1 MHKTGLLRYDPQTK
15 VAVASTGA
23 VDRSNEVIN
32 QEGWDLK
39 AYKKNPILL
48 WGHDHSEPAIGK
60 AKNIRIEGVGKKARL
75 VFEPVFHEITEK
87 ARAIKALYEEIVPE
101 LGRPI
106 LNSFSVGFRPIEIDG
121 DNFLKQELLEI
132 SAVNVPAN
140 ADARMMAYKTL
151 KEAGFEKKTIQ
162 TLGIPAELLDKL
174 DSFEKD
180 IRQLQQA
187 VKERTS
193 ASPKAVYRKRTLTKV
208 ISKATDLY
216 LGNRTLENKQR
227 ETLIKIIKRASEK
240 LAIVQK
246 EELNGKNSRTT

>member
-23 VDRSNEVIN
+23 VDRSDEVIN

-39 AYKKNPILL
+39 TYKKNPILL

-60 AKNIRIEGVGKKARL
+60 AKNIKIEGVGKKARL
-75 VFEPVFHEITEK
+75 IFEPLFHDLTDK
-87 ARAIKALYEEIVPE
+87 AKAIKTLYEE
-101 LGRPI
+101 GI
-106 LNSFSVGFRPIEIDG
+106 LNSFSVGFRPIEMDG
-121 DNFLKQELLEI
+121 NTFLKQELLEI